1 LNLRSAILI
10 TYPNCEA
17 TEEAKSLAEAA
28 GYSIE
33 MTVTQ
38 RNITRSKFGI
48 GKGKAEEV
56 RELIKASKVD
66 CLIFD
71 EVLKPTQQYN
81 LTKLCEIDVVDRE
94 RLILEIFERRA
105 STEESR
111 IQIKLAQLHY
121 DAVRIKEK
129 IKLARRGE
137 QPGFFGLGKY
147 DVDVSSLYIKNRI
160 SVLKK
165 KLSREEKRKQ
175 LQRTNR
181 VNLGYPTI
189 SIVGYTS
196 AGKTTLF
203 NLLSGES
210 KTVGPLLFTTL
221 STSTRAIKLKKGK
234 AMISDTIGFI
244 SKLPAY
250 VIDAFKSTLEELYL
264 SNMILLVVDISRS
277 KEVIEEQ
284 LLSSIRVLNHMGIN
298 LGKVVYVLNKADS
311 ISLEEANEK
320 QSKLVFINEKKN
332 TILISAKKNMNIN
345 SLLKLIESKIFNE
358 KNEDFS

>member
-10 TYPNCEA
+10 TYPNYEA
-17 TEEAKSLAEAA
+17 TEEAISLAEAA
-28 GYSIE
+28 GYTIQR
-33 MTVTQ
+33 TVTQ

-56 RELIKASKVD
+56 RELIKTIKVD

-81 LTKLCEIDVVDRE
+81 LTKLCETDVVDRE
-94 RLILEIFERRA
+94 RLILEIFEKRA

-129 IKLARRGE
+129 IKLARKGE

-147 DVDVSSLYIKNRI
+147 DVDVSTLYIKNRI

-165 KLSREEKRKQ
+165 KLIKEEKRKQ
-175 LQRTNR
+175 LRRTNR
-181 VNLGYPTI
+181 ANLGFPTI
-189 SIVGYTS
+189 SIAGYTS

-210 KTVGPLLFTTL
+210 KAVAPLLFTTL
-221 STSTRAIKLKKGK
+221 STSTRAIEFKKGK

-244 SKLPAY
+244 NKLPAY
-250 VIDAFKSTLEELYL
+250 VIDAFRSTLEELYL
-264 SNMILLVVDISRS
+264 SDLILLVVDISRT
-277 KEVIEEQ
+277 KEVIEDH
-284 LLSSIRVLNHMGIN
+284 LLSCIRVLNHMGIN
-298 LGKVVYVLNKADS
+298 LDKVVYVLNKADS
-311 ISLEEANEK
+311 ISFEEAND
-320 QSKLVFINEKKN
+320 KLNGIIFINENKN
-332 TILISAKKNMNIN
+332 SILISAKKNMNIN
-345 SLLKLIESKIFNE
+345 SLLVLIESKIFE
-358 KNEDFS
+358 KNEDYS

>member
-1 LNLRSAILI
+1 MNSRSAILI
-10 TYPNCEA
+10 TYPKYEA
-17 TEEAKSLAEAA
+17 AEEAISLAQAA
-28 GYSIE
+28 GYIIQK
-33 MTVTQ
+33 TVTQ

-56 RELIKASKVD
+56 REMIKAIKVD

-81 LTKLCEIDVVDRE
+81 LTKLCETDVVDRE
-94 RLILEIFERRA
+94 RLILEIFEKRA

-129 IKLARRGE
+129 IKLARKGE

-147 DVDVSSLYIKNRI
+147 DVDVSTLNIKNRI
-160 SVLKK
+160 SILKK
-165 KLSREEKRKQ
+165 KLIKEEKRKQ
-175 LQRTNR
+175 LRRTNR
-181 VNLGYPTI
+181 ANLGYPTI
-189 SIVGYTS
+189 SIAGYTS

-221 STSTRAIKLKKGK
+221 STSTRAIELKKGK

-250 VIDAFKSTLEELYL
+250 VIDAFKSTLEELYV
-264 SNMILLVVDISRS
+264 SDVILLVVDISRP
-277 KEVIEEQ
+277 KEVIEDH
-284 LLSSIRVLNHMGIN
+284 LFSSIRVLNHMGIN

-311 ISLEEANEK
+311 VTFKEATDKLNSLKFISENN
-320 QSKLVFINEKKN
+320 SS
-332 TILISAKKNMNIN
+332 ILISAKKNMNIS
-345 SLLKLIESKIFNE
+345 SLLHLIETKIYNV